1 MHQQP
6 QPCLHLKGHAQDVAP
21 NEVAEGLAGI
31 HAQGIHAQGIHPKA
45 LVAEVVIPKDASK
58 NLPAAQ
64 EGIDPKTGQLIP
76 LKNFQQSLK
85 RIDEM
90 VPKVE
95 AGRKAF
101 RLVIKL
107 TELYDELHQ
116 NQVLVSMVVVCP
128 AAKDQQES
136 EVNEV
141 RLK

>member
-1 MHQQP
+1 MLP
-6 QPCLHLKGHAQDVAP
+6 RI
-21 NEVAEGLAGI
+21 E
-31 HAQGIHAQGIHPKA
+31 
-45 LVAEVVIPKDASK
+45 
-58 NLPAAQ
+58 PAAQ
-64 EGIDPKTGQLIP
+64 EGIDPKTGLVIP
-76 LKNFQQSLK
+76 LQKIQQALK
-85 RIDEM
+85 LIDEL

-101 RLVIKL
+101 RKVIKL

-141 RLK
+141 RLKWMILQLS